1 MEARTWLCLLKERVR
16 EREKEKRE
24 EDNRGRQGNIYR
36 IGKRVHSLFGE
47 LHMIQ

>member
-1 MEARTWLCLLKERVR
+1 MALPLKRESERK
-16 EREKEKRE
+16 KEKRE